1 MVAQLFLDNR
11 MTLPP
16 QIELRAR
23 CAEADDLS
31 GILFEMQIT
40 SGYKNPYTI
49 TFPKTDSA
57 GHTNLTGEEIRG
69 QFTDHWDMALMD
81 YNGSIEGANDIV
93 TIRLFDPAPLREEY
107 EQLLSWP
114 LFAHESTR
122 WHSRREWLDYMASCR
137 NDQFTFGAIATRLPE
152 TRRLYVSL
160 RRTVAPQAV

>member
-1 MVAQLFLDNR
+1 

-31 GILFEMQIT
+31 GILFEIQIT

-49 TFPKTDSA
+49 TFPKTDST
-57 GHTNLTGEEIRG
+57 GHTKLTGEEIRA

-81 YNGSIEGANDIV
+81 YNGSIEEANDIV
-93 TIRLFDPAPLREEY
+93 TIRLFDPASLRKGY

-137 NDQFTFGAIATRLPE
+137 NDQFTFGGIATRLPE
-152 TRRLYVSL
+152 TTLLYVSL
-160 RRTVAPQAV
+160 RRAVAPQGV

>member
-1 MVAQLFLDNR
+1 
-11 MTLPP
+11 MTLPL

-31 GILFEMQIT
+31 GIIFEMPIT
-40 SGYKNPYTI
+40 AGSKNPYTV

-57 GHTNLTGEEIRG
+57 GHTKLTGEEISG

-81 YNGSIEGANDIV
+81 YNGSIEEANDIV
-93 TIRLFDPAPLREEY
+93 TIRLFDPAPLRERY

-114 LFAHESTR
+114 LFTYESTH

-137 NDQFTFGAIATRLPE
+137 NDQFAFGGIATRLPE
-152 TRRLYVSL
+152 TTLLYLSL
-160 RRTVAPQAV
+160 RRAVASQAV

>member
-1 MVAQLFLDNR
+1 

-31 GILFEMQIT
+31 GIIFEMQI
-40 SGYKNPYTI
+40 SAGSKNPYTI

-57 GHTNLTGEEIRG
+57 GHTKIRGEEISG

-81 YNGSIEGANDIV
+81 YNGSIEEANDIV
-93 TIRLFDPAPLREEY
+93 TIRLFDPAPLREGY

-114 LFAHESTR
+114 LLAHESTR

-137 NDQFTFGAIATRLPE
+137 NDEFTFEGISVRLPE
-152 TRRLYVSL
+152 TTRLYVSL
-160 RRTVAPQAV
+160 RRAVARQAV